1 MKDSEDVGFNSKSF
15 RMLVL
20 FLIVLAIPAVAA
32 IIVIYA
38 SNLSDPQTL
47 ARTRSVV
54 APILIVILAA
64 ALVCGGV
71 FAAKAKK
78 YISHF
83 LGQTVNMAKQLGKGK
98 LNIRMEDD
106 GQTGMEEVVDTV
118 NVNFK
123 EITVAVNELIHLL
136 DGLAAGDLTVTTDY
150 VFLGNWGEIN
160 VALRKMIGSL
170 NSIFNKIR
178 SASDQTTSG
187 ADQVASAAQS
197 LAQGAT
203 EQASS
208 IEELSATI
216 TEISEHVKN
225 NAANA
230 AKADEASKDEKK
242 KLEDAESEMKQMTQA
257 MAEIS
262 ETSQKISN
270 IIKTIDD
277 IAFQTNILAL
287 NAAVE
292 AARAGAAGK
301 GFAVVADE
309 VRNLASKS
317 AEAAKDTTELIE
329 SSIKAVGHGSKVVAS
344 TEKTITEVMEAG
356 KNAGQLVYA
365 ISQATSQQA
374 TSIGQITEGIQQIS
388 AVVQTNSATAEESA
402 AASEELAAQAKELKR
417 TISGIKIKD
426 ADGQSQTNALRVAN
440 SSSAITARE
449 PASAAITEQPDD
461 KYV

>member
-1 MKDSEDVGFNSKSF
+1 MKESEDLGLSSKAYK
-15 RMLVL
+15 LLIL
-20 FLIVLAIPAVAA
+20 FLIIFAIPAIAA
-32 IIVIYA
+32 IIVLYA
-38 SNLSDPQTL
+38 SNLADTQIL

-64 ALVCGGV
+64 AFVCGAIL
-71 FAAKAKK
+71 AAKAKRS
-78 YISHF
+78 ISHF
-83 LGQTVNMAKQLGKGK
+83 VKQTVGVSKQLGKGK

-106 GQTGMEEVVDTV
+106 GRADMKEVAEAV

-123 EITVAVNELIHLL
+123 EITVAVSTLIHVL
-136 DGLAAGDLTVTTDY
+136 DGLATGDLTVTSDY
-150 VFLGNWGEIN
+150 VFLGDWGEIN
-160 VALRKMIGSL
+160 TALSKVISEL
-170 NSIFNKIR
+170 NNIFSKIR
-178 SASDQTTSG
+178 NASDQTTSG
-187 ADQVASAAQS
+187 ADQVASAAQA

-208 IEELSATI
+208 IEQLSATI

-225 NAANA
+225 NAVNATKANQ
-230 AKADEASKDEKK
+230 ASEEEEKK
-242 KLEDAESEMKQMTQA
+242 LQDASVEMDQMTKA

-262 ETSQKISN
+262 ETSQKINN

-292 AARAGAAGK
+292 AARAGEAGK

-317 AEAAKDTTELIE
+317 AEAAKNTTELIE
-329 SSIKAVGHGSKVVAS
+329 SSIKAVNHGTKVVAS
-344 TEKTITEVMEAG
+344 TEKTITEAMQSA
-356 KNAGQLVYA
+356 NSANQLVDEIA
-365 ISQATSQQA
+365 KATNQQA

-417 TISGIKIKD
+417 TIVDIKLKN
-426 ADGQSQTNALRVAN
+426 GEEPSKTNALRVADKN
-440 SSSAITARE
+440 NTITTQ
-449 PASAAITEQPDD
+449 AAISKQYDD